1 MTGDRRPWRD
11 DQDSKVSPHSARAAM
26 TPILKYAP
34 VEGTL
39 MHGYASTKFA
49 VARSKKN
56 ALLFIPKLL
65 FLPVILFA
73 LVSKHAYLEDGFCDT
88 TWEVLAFF
96 FLTVAALGRVW
107 CSAYISGR
115 KNHELVTD
123 GPYSLS
129 RNPLYFFSLF
139 GYLGAGL
146 AFEKL
151 TVAFVFVILFWLLH
165 WPTILSED
173 AKLRAKFADEYNQYA
188 KAVPRFW
195 PRIRRMTLP
204 EHVTFSPRT
213 FNRSVLHCGFM
224 MLIFMLGHIIEYFQN
239 VGVIPILFRNIP

>member
-1 MTGDRRPWRD
+1 MRPLVTTAIPG
-11 DQDSKVSPHSARAAM
+11 Q
-26 TPILKYAP
+26 AP

-39 MHGYASTKFA
+39 MHGYAITNLA
-49 VARSKKN
+49 VPRSKKN
-56 ALLFIPKLL
+56 ARLFIPKLL

-73 LVSKHAYLEDGFCDT
+73 LFSKHAYAEHGFWVT

-96 FLTVAALGRVW
+96 VLTVAALGRVW

-146 AFEKL
+146 AFGKL
-151 TVAFVFVILFWLLH
+151 TVAFVFVVLFWLLH
-165 WPTILSED
+165 WPTILFEE
-173 AKLRAKFADEYNQYA
+173 AKLRAKFPQEYDDYA

-195 PRIRRMTLP
+195 PRIGPMKLP
-204 EHVTFSPRT
+204 ESVTFSPRT
-213 FNRSVLHCGFM
+213 FNRAVLHCGFL
-224 MLIFMLGHIIEYFQN
+224 MLIYMLAHMIDYFQN
-239 VGVIPILFRNIP
+239 VGVIPVLFRHVP